1 MCLRAKV
8 AYTQKV
14 NANCVR
20 NAEMGMNMQISVKNA
35 YANNLKNISVDIP
48 IGKITAITGV
58 SGSGKS
64 TLLKEILGA
73 YGAQNY
79 TRIASKTV
87 KDSLLITDNIEV
99 DSVENLPNTI
109 LIDVKSAVSNPISTV
124 STVTGI
130 HEILRNLFVEYGVIC
145 CDKCGSVVSRDY
157 SLIHRLSVDLKVDD
171 LFGLATDFIESH
183 GSISRIEYFDKNGEL
198 TSNEKNKALATV
210 YFSFN
215 NVNEKL
221 VREFNKQ
228 FSCSVCVISDTFH
241 ITYDFVKEIECTFC
255 HSVGPNLIRSRA
267 SYNTSYGDGGGACRC
282 CQGSGRVI
290 AIQPEKVF
298 LDNTKGIFDGASNFI
313 TTKGIKYSTVTEKF
327 IAALYE
333 QLNLDVGTPISDL
346 SSDEFHTIMYGMDK
360 EITFID
366 RTGGKKTRVFEGIAN
381 YLSASYRANKGG
393 DALNNLFDEY
403 ICPDC
408 GGSRFDRGISRFIFC
423 GESISS
429 LVTMTLDELGEWC
442 RKIKKEAPKKSYK
455 YLDRIIKET
464 DNFNLLSCG
473 HLVLSRSSNTLSGG
487 ELQRIRVCTL
497 LNADIHGLCYLL
509 DEPSSGLHYSDIE
522 NLVILLRRICEHG
535 NTIVMVEHNKKLLS
549 CCNHIV
555 DMGPYGG
562 RKGGNVLFSAPIDE
576 IKDYDTSTTKVLLT
590 AGKGTPAFEIEETEK
605 TNFVEFKNL
614 TYNNLKNVSVRFP
627 KGAYTAV
634 CGISGSGKSTFVRR
648 AVYDAIKA
656 DPSKYGF
663 AAASYLGQASK
674 VTTNQSTVA
683 SLIKIGD
690 HISKLFEKA
699 SKSKIKKNCFM
710 LGSSDG
716 KCQGCGGKGAIYS
729 AANEL
734 IGVCDQC
741 GGYGFDEDVLNVQV
755 DGLNIYE
762 FYHTNLE
769 DLGEIVKDIKIKSL
783 AELGC
788 RLGVGYLSFARQSK
802 TLSKGEL
809 QRISLLQVLMG
820 KEKNH
825 LLILDE
831 PSKGLHTVDAG
842 NLIFAFREATLAG
855 NTVLV
860 VEHNPE
866 MIKNADYMIEFGGT
880 GVTGGYVL
888 FQGKPNEI
896 KETPTAKMLEGF
908 EVGKTSD
915 VGCTEKDI
923 TIEDEEAVLKFVP
936 HHLYYEQDH
945 LEVLIKAAKRS
956 KDDFL
961 SVAIPNNAMFSRLDR
976 NIIESDTPIMLII
989 DFGEKV
995 KYNIS
1000 LGEALGISRFLDEE
1014 AASENKANIARYVF
1028 DPDSSTGKC
1037 INCKGSGKALAIDER
1052 FFLQGDEL
1060 SAGCKKFLKNS
1071 TDYLKLSKILKKDK
1085 IDITKMVGDMTND
1098 EKRALFWGTDK
1109 MYDMG
1114 GKPRRWEGIIPYFIQ
1129 YHSYYSD
1136 KSANTAF
1143 KKKKEIICPVC
1154 NGERLKKKYLSYK
1167 CCGLSFGEWMS
1178 LTADMLLE
1186 KLNTA
1191 KTGNIAAIKE
1201 RLTFVKGLG
1210 IGSVS
1215 LSSDL
1220 ISLDEIT
1227 AAKIKLLSFYFN
1239 RIYDIGLVVKNID
1252 KVGQGD
1258 RIVIIKMLEELAET
1272 NTVWIV

>member
-1 MCLRAKV
+1 
-8 AYTQKV
+8 
-14 NANCVR
+14 
-20 NAEMGMNMQISVKNA
+20 MQILVKNA

-73 YGAQNY
+73 YGVQNY
-79 TRIASKTV
+79 TRIASKTI
-87 KDSLLITDNIEV
+87 KDSLLISNNIEV
-99 DSVENLPNTI
+99 DTVENLPNTI
-109 LIDVKSAVSNPISTV
+109 LIDVKSTVSNPISTV
-124 STVTGI
+124 STVSGI

-157 SLIHRLSVDLKVDD
+157 SLIQQLSVDLKVDD
-171 LFGLATDFIESH
+171 LFKLAIDFIESQ
-183 GSISRIEYFDKNGEL
+183 GSISEIKYFDKNGEI
-198 TSNEKNKALATV
+198 TTNEKKKVLATV
-210 YFSFN
+210 YFSFD

-228 FSCSVCVISDTFH
+228 FSCSICVISEASN
-241 ITYDFVKEIECTFC
+241 ITYDFVKEIECAFC

-267 SYNTSYGDGGGACRC
+267 SYNTLYEDGGGACRC
-282 CQGSGRVI
+282 CQGTGKVI
-290 AIQPEKVF
+290 AIKPEKVF
-298 LDNTKGIFDGASNFI
+298 LDNTKGILDGATNFV
-313 TTKGIKYSTVTEKF
+313 TAKGIKYSTVTEKF
-327 IAALYE
+327 IAALYK
-333 QLNLDVGTPISDL
+333 QLNLDVGTPICDL

-360 EITFID
+360 EITFMD
-366 RTGGKKTRVFEGIAN
+366 RIGGKKTQVFEGIAN
-381 YLSASYRANKGG
+381 YLNASYKAHKGG

-408 GGSRFDRGISRFIFC
+408 GGSRFDQDISRFVFC
-423 GESISS
+423 GKSINT
-429 LVTMTLDELGEWC
+429 LMTMTLNELGEWC
-442 RKIKKEAPKKSYK
+442 KKIKKEAPKKSYK

-522 NLVILLRRICEHG
+522 NLVILLRRICEQG

-549 CCNHIV
+549 CCNYIV
-555 DMGPYGG
+555 DMGPCGG
-562 RKGGNVLFSAPIDE
+562 RKGGNMLFSAPIDK
-576 IKDYDTSTTKVLLT
+576 IKDYNTSTTRVLLT
-590 AGKGTPAFEIEETEK
+590 AGQAAQAFEIESTEK
-605 TNFVEFKNL
+605 TNFLEFNNL
-614 TYNNLKNVSVRFP
+614 TYNNLKNISVRFP

-634 CGISGSGKSTFVRR
+634 CGISGSGKSTFVKQ
-648 AVYDAIKA
+648 AVYNAINA
-656 DPSKYGF
+656 NPLKYGF
-663 AAASYLGQASK
+663 DGVAYLGQASK

-690 HISKLFEKA
+690 HIAKLYEKA
-699 SKSKIKKNCFM
+699 SKSKIKKSCFM
-710 LGSSDG
+710 LGASDG
-716 KCQGCGGKGAIYS
+716 KCQCCGGKGAIYS
-729 AANEL
+729 VADEW

-741 GGYGFDEDVLNVQV
+741 SGYGFDEDVLKIQV

-762 FYHTNLE
+762 FYNANLE

-809 QRISLLQVLMG
+809 QRISLIQVLMG

-831 PSKGLHTVDAG
+831 PSKGLHTVDVG
-842 NLIFAFREATLAG
+842 NLIFALKEVTLAG
-855 NTVLV
+855 NTILV

-866 MIKNADYMIEFGGT
+866 MIKNADYLIEFGGT
-880 GVTGGYVL
+880 GVSGGYVL
-888 FQGKPNEI
+888 FQGKPSEI

-908 EVGKTSD
+908 EVGKTTDIVSAK
-915 VGCTEKDI
+915 KDI
-923 TIEDEEAVLKFVP
+923 IIEDEDTILKFVP
-936 HHLYYEQDH
+936 HHLYYEHEH
-945 LEVLIKAAKRS
+945 LEALIKAAKRS

-961 SVAIPNNAMFSRLDR
+961 SVAIPNNSMFSRLDR
-976 NIIESDTPIMLII
+976 NIIESDTPTMLII
-989 DFGEKV
+989 DFNEKV
-995 KYNIS
+995 KYHIS
-1000 LGEALGISRFLDEE
+1000 VGEALGISRFLDEE
-1014 AASENKANIARYVF
+1014 AASENKVNIARYVF
-1028 DPDSSTGKC
+1028 NPMSSTGKC
-1037 INCKGSGKALAIDER
+1037 INCKGFGKVLAINED

-1060 SAGCKKFLKNS
+1060 NANCKKFLKNS
-1071 TDYLKLSKILKKDK
+1071 TDYLKLSKMLKKDK
-1085 IDITKMVGDMTND
+1085 IDITKAVRDMTDN
-1098 EKRALFWGTDK
+1098 EKIALFWGADK
-1109 MYDMG
+1109 IYDIE
-1114 GKPRRWEGIIPYFIQ
+1114 GKPKRWEGIIPYFIQ
-1129 YHSYYSD
+1129 YHNCYSD
-1136 KSANTAF
+1136 KSADTVF
-1143 KKKKEIICPVC
+1143 KKKTEIICPVC

-1167 CCGLSFGEWMS
+1167 CCGLSFNEWMS
-1178 LTADMLLE
+1178 FSVDMLLE

-1201 RLTFVKGLG
+1201 RLMSVKELG
-1210 IGSVS
+1210 IGNIS
-1215 LSSDL
+1215 LSSEL

-1227 AAKIKLLSFYFN
+1227 VAKIKLASFYIN
-1239 RIYDIGLVVKNID
+1239 RIYDVGIVVKNIT
-1252 KVGQGD
+1252 VAGQD
-1258 RIVIIKMLEELAET
+1258 NQIAIIKMLEKLIET